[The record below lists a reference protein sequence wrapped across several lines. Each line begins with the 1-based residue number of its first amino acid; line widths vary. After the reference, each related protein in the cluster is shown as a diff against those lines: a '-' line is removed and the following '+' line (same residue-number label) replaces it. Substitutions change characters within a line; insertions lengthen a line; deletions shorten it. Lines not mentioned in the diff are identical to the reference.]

1 MPLVTSTGFFT
12 PLRSVQNDLTSTAL
26 VGNRTKARAA
36 VFHLSGGNGNAYG
49 RPEHDTDIA
58 MAAPLTDDEKRRRT
72 AWVIV
77 ITLWAALIVGVLIR
91 SLLKPGSG
99 TVFPIFHTAGGR
111 WLHGENL
118 YSGGTDYLYSPLVAA
133 LFSPFALL
141 PYWLANIVWRLGV
154 IATYLAAV
162 RKWLRDGT
170 ARIPARNHALVFL
183 ILLPLSVGSINNAQ
197 PNTLVI
203 ALVMTALVAARSARW
218 VVAALCIG
226 VIAYMKIYPLAAGL
240 LLAVIFPRQFSWRLL
255 VVLLAFGALSFV
267 LQKPGY
273 VAEQYQ
279 NWVATRRVDDRHYD
293 IMNRSRDLWTL
304 LAACGIE
311 LNLRLYFVVQILG
324 GGVIAVL
331 CFIGRVKKWGNDR
344 LLTLIFTLVC
354 CWMLLLGPLTESS
367 TYILLAPAISLAAV
381 EAFSRPFPHWMRA
394 LVATALTIL
403 SGGAAFIAFAGRRRD
418 LWSMSIQQIGTVL
431 FAVFALAWV
440 FRDSLWRDAETK
452 AVA

>member
-1 MPLVTSTGFFT
+1 MC
-12 PLRSVQNDLTSTAL
+12 RANRND
-26 VGNRTKARAA
+26 
-36 VFHLSGGNGNAYG
+36 YG
-49 RPEHDTDIA
+49 HREHDTDIA
-58 MAAPLTDDEKRRRT
+58 MAAPLTGDEKRRRT
-72 AWVIV
+72 AWMIV
-77 ITLWAALIVGVLIR
+77 IILWAALIIGVLIR

-133 LFSPFALL
+133 LFSPLALPPL
-141 PYWLANIVWRLGV
+141 WLANIVWRLGV
-154 IATYLAAV
+154 IAAYLAAV

-197 PNTLVI
+197 ANPLVV
-203 ALVMTALVAARSARW
+203 ALVMFALIAARSTRW
-218 VVAALCIG
+218 AVAALCIG
-226 VIAYMKIYPLAAGL
+226 VVAYLKIYPLAAGL
-240 LLAVIFPRQFSWRLL
+240 LLAVIFPRQFSWRLFAA
-255 VVLLAFGALSFV
+255 LLALGALSFI
-267 LQKPGY
+267 LQKPAY
-273 VAEQYQ
+273 VAEQYH
-279 NWVATRRVDDRHYD
+279 NWVATRAVDERHHD
-293 IMNRSRDLWTL
+293 VMNRPRDLWTL
-304 LAACGIE
+304 LAACRIE
-311 LNLRLYFVVQILG
+311 LNLRFYFILQILG
-324 GGVIAVL
+324 GGVIAAL
-331 CFIGRVKKWGNDR
+331 CFVGRLKKWGNDR

-354 CWMLLLGPLTESS
+354 CWMLLLGPATESS

-403 SGGAAFIAFAGRRRD
+403 IGGAAFIAFAGRRRD